1 MKKNNLLMIE
11 RMILESLD
19 RDAQNLGELKEDTG
33 LDYGLLN
40 CLLGVLLQKDLIVY
54 NRGKYSLSLR
64 TRNGD
69 FTDRKG
75 VQEEVREILNSLLQK
90 HFSNSQ
96 SPCLKVRKVWMSD
109 KDFTLFQAQ
118 LVNLE
123 RFIDSLKYSDKQNC
137 KTQHQRVVVWGVS
150 EYGELMKEA
159 LKAA

>member
-1 MKKNNLLMIE
+1 MKKNNLMMIE
-11 RMILESLD
+11 RMILESLE
-19 RDAQNLGELKEDTG
+19 REAQNLGELKEDTG

-64 TRNGD
+64 SRNGD
-69 FTDRKG
+69 FTDKVG
-75 VQEEVREILNSLLQK
+75 VREEVREILHSLLQR
-90 HFSNSQ
+90 HFSSEQ
-96 SPCLKVRKVWMSD
+96 SPCLKVRKVWMNE

-123 RFIDSLKYSDKQNC
+123 RFIDSLKYNDKQNH
-137 KTQHQRVVVWGVS
+137 KLQHQRVVVWGMS
-150 EYGELMKEA
+150 EYGDLMKEA